1 MRPDLIK
8 TILQFALPSILAV
21 AVSWGTQQ
29 ARLDSLERDLLEM
42 RQELGGHEKN
52 EDWED
57 RFNELLQILNR
68 LESRLGRR

>member
-8 TILQFALPSILAV
+8 TIVQFALPSILAI

-29 ARLDSLERDLLEM
+29 ARLESLEKELFEV

-57 RFNELLQILNR
+57 KFNELLQILNR
-68 LESRLGRR
+68 LESRLYRR

>member
-1 MRPDLIK
+1 MPSSLIK
-8 TILQFALPSILAV
+8 SIAQFVIPSILAV

-29 ARLDSLERDLLEM
+29 ARLDSLERDLFEV

-57 RFNELLQILNR
+57 KFNELLQILNR

>member
-1 MRPDLIK
+1 MSSSLIK
-8 TILQFALPSILAV
+8 SIAQFFVPSILAI

-29 ARLDSLERDLLEM
+29 ARLESLERELFEM

-52 EDWED
+52 EAWED

-68 LESRLGRR
+68 LESRLGHR